1 MAGSQKKIV
10 KKTGTLGKPR
20 KTKHARKTTTTPPTI
35 KASENRGLYIVG
47 IGASAGGLE
56 AFQEFFTHMP
66 SDSGM
71 AFVLVPHLDP
81 THKSIIGDILK
92 KYTDM
97 NIFQA
102 EDGMKVQPNCV
113 YLIQPDKN
121 IAILNGNL
129 QLIEPAERRGL
140 RHPIDF
146 FFRTLAEDQG
156 EKCHSC
162 YSLRNRDRG
171 DPRLKGD

>member
-1 MAGSQKKIV
+1 MQE
-10 KKTGTLGKPR
+10 KPLS
-20 KTKHARKTTTTPPTI
+20 TPTTI

-129 QLIEPAERRGL
+129 QLIEPAERRWSKASHRFL
-140 RHPIDF
+140 LSDF
-146 FFRTLAEDQG
+146 GGRPG
-156 EKCHSC
+156 RKCHSC

-171 DPRLKGD
+171 TLGLKALKEKAGWS